1 MKNKKLAN
9 LVSCALFAAIICV
22 LAPWSIPLTVPI
34 TAATFAV
41 YVSGGVLGVKRAWVS
56 VLLYIVIG
64 AVGVP
69 VFSNFRGGI
78 SALVGPTG
86 GYIIGYLPCVLICAA
101 FADLAFRHKLGYVPS
116 ALIFAAGAVVGTAVL
131 YAAGTTWYI
140 IMTKTALPAAISAC
154 VIPFLPGDAL
164 KIAASAVLFFPLRK
178 QLAGFGL

>member
-9 LVSCALFAAIICV
+9 LVSCALFACDY
-22 LAPWSIPLTVPI
+22 LCPCPWLIPSPCRF

-41 YVSGGVLGVKRAWVS
+41 YVAGGVLGVKRAWVS

-131 YAAGTTWYI
+131 YAARNRLGT
-140 IMTKTALPAAISAC
+140 
-154 VIPFLPGDAL
+154 
-164 KIAASAVLFFPLRK
+164 
-178 QLAGFGL
+178 